1 MQTKLTL
8 RMDDRLIAAA
18 KRHAAR
24 TGKSL
29 SQLVAEYFAAC
40 VATASRQA
48 QETPT
53 VSRLRGCLKGTGV
66 TADDYRAHLEE
77 KYLDRD
83 PRPR

>member
-8 RMDDRLIAAA
+8 RMDDQLIAAA
-18 KRHAAR
+18 KKHATR

-40 VATASRQA
+40 VVGAPRQV

-53 VSRLRGCLKGTGV
+53 VSRLRGCLEGTGV
-66 TADDYRAHLEE
+66 TADDYRTYLEE
-77 KYLDRD
+77 KYLDRET
-83 PRPR
+83 RGR

>member
-8 RMDDRLIAAA
+8 RMDDQLIAAA
-18 KRHAAR
+18 KKHATR

-40 VATASRQA
+40 VVGE
-48 QETPT
+48 ETST

-66 TADDYRAHLEE
+66 TAEDYRTYLEE
-77 KYLDRD
+77 KYLDHKNRA
-83 PRPR
+83 R